1 MGYADDI
8 NLLGGSIYTIKKYTE
23 TLVTASKEIGLE
35 VNADK
40 TKYMVMSRVQDA
52 GRSNNINTNN
62 RSFERMEVFKYL
74 GIIFKSKLYSGGN
87 EERFEVR
94 ECLPSFGA
102 ESCVF
107 QFAM

>member
-1 MGYADDI
+1 MI
-8 NLLGGSIYTIKKYTE
+8 L
-23 TLVTASKEIGLE
+23 ASKEIGLE

-74 GIIFKSKLYSGGN
+74 GIILTNQNYIQEEMKSGLKSGNACHHSVQSFLSSSLLSKKFKD
-87 EERFEVR
+87 
-94 ECLPSFGA
+94 
-102 ESCVF
+102 
-107 QFAM
+107 